1 MRDVSSEGFCAN
13 NLPGSSNNPIKR
25 KVRKRPPHVVRYSP
39 PKYLRHSRLTE
50 AGNQHIPLPVCGR
63 HRWYR
68 SWTQKWCRLDRNLH
82 SRGTIGTSTFVSFE
96 EEGRVGAP
104 KTEGIREGIANGHSA
119 RLVWHVEWP
128 FAMPSRIPS
137 VLGAPTR

>member
-50 AGNQHIPLPVCGR
+50 AGNQHILLPVCGR

-96 EEGRVGAP
+96 EEIGRASC
-104 KTEGIREGIANGHSA
+104 RE
-119 RLVWHVEWP
+119 RV
-128 FAMPSRIPS
+128 
-137 VLGAPTR
+137 